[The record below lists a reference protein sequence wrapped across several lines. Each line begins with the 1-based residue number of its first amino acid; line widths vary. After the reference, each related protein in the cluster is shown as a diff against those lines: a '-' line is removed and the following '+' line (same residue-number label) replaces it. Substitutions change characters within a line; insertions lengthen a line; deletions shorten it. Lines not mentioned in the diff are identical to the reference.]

1 MFQVLS
7 LVPTQ
12 ELVVV
17 GPPLLLNQNILLVNM
32 VRREQRTDLATRYF
46 KRNKDTT
53 QIWWY
58 N

>member
-1 MFQVLS
+1 MFQVLL

-32 VRREQRTDLATRYF
+32 VRRERRTDLPTRYF
-46 KRNKDTT
+46 ERNNITT
-53 QIWWY
+53 
-58 N
+58 